1 MDRLCV
7 YANTGAV
14 IILPTDVDKRE
25 FYALQMARPNY
36 VVCKVILDDMDAEQ
50 AQNEC

>member
-7 YANTGAV
+7 YADTGTV
-14 IILPTDVDKRE
+14 IILSTDLDE
-25 FYALQMARPNY
+25 TELHALQMARPNY
-36 VVCKVILDDMDAEQ
+36 VVREVILDDMDAEQ